1 MKSTSAAGNK
11 TSEEVLK
18 KAQTLI
24 IETVP
29 EAVID
34 RAHGIGNGYKDSKTN
49 TFCKIIIV
57 RFTSF

>member
-1 MKSTSAAGNK
+1 MKSTSAAGSE
-11 TSEEVLK
+11 TSKEVLK
-18 KAQTLI
+18 KSQTLI

-29 EAVID
+29 DAVID
-34 RAHGIGNGYKDSKTN
+34 RAHRIGNGYKGRKTN

>member
-1 MKSTSAAGNK
+1 MKSTSAAGNE

-29 EAVID
+29 DAVIG
-34 RAHGIGNGYKDSKTN
+34 RAHCVGNGYKDRKTN
-49 TFCKIIIV
+49 TLCKIIIV